1 MFSKKPALLLLAAV
15 PFLLHGQNLKEF
27 EKHVTEFS
35 LPNGMHWIVYERH
48 QAPVVA
54 FNAFVDAGAV
64 DDPAGE
70 SSMAHMFEHMIGKGT
85 TTVGTTNW
93 PAEQKALQR
102 VEQVYD
108 RVEDERNKGSKAD
121 PQRLKQLEAELKDA
135 IDIGG

>member
-1 MFSKKPALLLLAAV
+1 MFSKKLSAAYAGGGSFFAAR
-15 PFLLHGQNLKEF
+15 PEPEEF
-27 EKHVTEFS
+27 EKQVTEFT

-48 QAPVVA
+48 EAPVVA
-54 FNAFVDAGAV
+54 FNAFVNAGAV

-108 RVEDERNKGSKAD
+108 RYEEEQRTKAAKPIRRN
-121 PQRLKQLEAELKDA
+121 
-135 IDIGG
+135 